1 MSYESDNI
9 SNFQSEFEKF
19 ISSWDNWNF
28 SQNSNFSYLMQ
39 FNTKLRM
46 PFAIKEIEL
55 DYDFLSPKEND
66 MKDLHKFLYK
76 MTDLWFAYE
85 TFFKLYEKL
94 NNYTFPDNFSKTN
107 WIEELNYKHFKTE
120 IISIAVKTTNNQLNR
135 AFRSEQEIETLK
147 KYITHSANLA
157 LKSNSRGQKNNL
169 NNIVDNFGQSLS
181 IKDLLSLT
189 YSIRNN
195 YVHNGET
202 TITNAG
208 LENLN
213 FHINVT
219 QKLKLVKICYD
230 FLAIFTVNIAN
241 TLIEQHS

>member
-9 SNFQSEFEKF
+9 YDFTNEFEKF
-19 ISSWDNWNF
+19 SHSWDNWNINHN
-28 SQNSNFSYLMQ
+28 QNFSYLMQ

-55 DYDFLSPKEND
+55 DYYFLSQKEND

-76 MTDLWFAYE
+76 LTDLWFAYE
-85 TFFKLYEKL
+85 TFFKLYKKVTGNNIENNRVTPKVTKFNWLYL
-94 NNYTFPDNFSKTN
+94 NPFVLYKTDIILNALNDANNRLQIEFAEPQYTL
-107 WIEELNYKHFKTE
+107 LNYLFHC
-120 IISIAVKTTNNQLNR
+120 Q
-135 AFRSEQEIETLK
+135 
-147 KYITHSANLA
+147 THSKGEQRERMNSIT
-157 LKSNSRGQKNNL
+157 SNINRQFLISD
-169 NNIVDNFGQSLS
+169 I
-181 IKDLLSLT
+181 LT
-189 YSIRNN
+189 ITYAIRNN

-213 FHINVT
+213 FHFNET
-219 QKLKLVKICYD
+219 QKLKLMKICYD

-241 TLIEQHS
+241 KLIEQHS